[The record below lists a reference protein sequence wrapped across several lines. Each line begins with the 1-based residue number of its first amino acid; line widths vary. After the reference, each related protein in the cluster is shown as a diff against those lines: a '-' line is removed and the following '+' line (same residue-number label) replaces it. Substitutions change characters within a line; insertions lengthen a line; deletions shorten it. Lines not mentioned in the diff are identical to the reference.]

1 MKKQNYILGIDIGNS
16 KICSLVADICGK
28 EPQILGVG
36 IAHSHGI
43 QKGNI
48 KSIDSVATALQK
60 SLDEARQMAGVE
72 VSRAFI
78 ALSGNSARSENIRA
92 MINLVPN
99 LELGFSEAINLLP
112 NCEISFKEIN
122 RLMQLVDF
130 KARNEIIPSGFE
142 LVHILPHS
150 FIIDNQKPVN
160 NPLGMVGSRLEVSA
174 RVVYAHKADLANL
187 RKVAQIAGL
196 EIAGFVLGSYAS
208 AIAVLS
214 DDEKELGACCID
226 MGSGMCNFMIHHS
239 NSMCYE
245 DCLPSGSWNVT
256 NDIATELSTA
266 METAELIKKD
276 FATLSDLSADEK
288 QMVLERVPTRSGE
301 TRNIE
306 YEALHSIVFSRVLE
320 MLQRIEQSIKKSDLQ
335 KKLGAGIVIT
345 GGLSCMRGLQEVAQ
359 KVFAKLPVR
368 IAMPKEINKSF
379 GIIRKVG
386 EQKGLPYACFSTAIG
401 LILYAFGES
410 AHCELDANGK
420 IKFK

>member
-16 KICSLVADICGK
+16 KICSLIADIQGN

-78 ALSGNSARSENIRA
+78 ALSGNSARSEN
-92 MINLVPN
+92 L
-99 LELGFSEAINLLP
+99 SEMINLLP

-122 RLMQLVDF
+122 RLMLLVDF

-142 LVHILPHS
+142 LVHILPCA
-150 FIIDNQKPVN
+150 FTIDNQKPVN

-174 RVVYAHKADLANL
+174 SVVYTHKTDLANL

-196 EIAGFVLGSYAS
+196 EIAGFTLSSYAS

-214 DDEKELGACCID
+214 DDEKELGVCCID
-226 MGSGMCNFMIHHS
+226 MGGGMCNFMIHHS

-256 NDIATELSTA
+256 NDIATEFSTA

-276 FATLSDLSADEK
+276 FATLSDLSAEEK
-288 QMVLERVPTRSGE
+288 EMVLDSVPTRSGE
-301 TRNIE
+301 TRSIKC
-306 YEALHSIVFSRVLE
+306 EALHSIVFSRVFE
-320 MLQRIEQSIKKSDLQ
+320 MLQRIEQSIKKSELCDN
-335 KKLGAGIVIT
+335 LGAGIVIT
-345 GGLSCMRGLQEVAQ
+345 GGMSSMRGLKDLVQ
-359 KVFAKLPVR
+359 KVFVKLPVR
-368 IAMPKEINKSF
+368 IATPKEINKSF

-386 EQKGLPYACFSTAIG
+386 EQKGLPYASFSTAIG

-410 AHCELDANGK
+410 TNCELDANGK
-420 IKFK
+420 INFR

>member
-16 KICSLVADICGK
+16 KICSLVADICGS
-28 EPQILGVG
+28 EPQILGIG
-36 IAHSHGI
+36 IAPSHGI
-43 QKGNI
+43 QKSNI

-78 ALSGNSARSENIRA
+78 ALSGNSARSENLSE
-92 MINLVPN
+92 MINLP
-99 LELGFSEAINLLP
+99 P
-112 NCEISFKEIN
+112 NCEISAKEIN
-122 RLMQLVDF
+122 RLMLLVDF

-142 LVHILPHS
+142 LVHILPCA
-150 FIIDNQKPVN
+150 FTIDNQKPVN

-174 RVVYAHKADLANL
+174 SVVYTHKTDLANL
-187 RKVAQIAGL
+187 RKVAQIVGL
-196 EIAGFVLGSYAS
+196 EIAGFTLSSYAS
-208 AIAVLS
+208 AIAVLN
-214 DDEKELGACCID
+214 DDEKELGVCCVD

-256 NDIATELSTA
+256 NDIATELSTT

-276 FATLSDLSADEK
+276 FATLSDLSAEEK
-288 QMVLERVPTRSGE
+288 EMVLDSVPTRSGE
-301 TRNIE
+301 TRSIKC
-306 YEALHSIVFSRVLE
+306 EALHSIVFSRVFE
-320 MLQRIEQSIKKSDLQ
+320 MLQRIEQSIKMGELCDN
-335 KKLGAGIVIT
+335 LGAGIVIT

-368 IAMPKEINKSF
+368 IATPKEINKSF

-401 LILYAFGES
+401 LILYAFGKS
-410 AHCELDANGK
+410 TNCEIDANGK
-420 IKFK
+420 INFR